1 MSLPSVRSL
10 FRQFVQR
17 PALMVAATATLGVS
31 IGAATAISS
40 AVKAVLLGP
49 LPIDQ
54 PERLAVLWQTD
65 LEKGVQT
72 IELSSREYDAW
83 RAHLTSF
90 SGMAAVTAANIRN
103 TLTGNPEPE
112 QVESAIVSPNYFHVL
127 GVRPRLGRDFG
138 AQDARDTAGSTVLVS
153 EGLWTRRYGRDP
165 SLIGRTITV
174 DGTPVTVVG
183 VMPAGTLPRHADLFL
198 NGTALAHD
206 APDLGVLKLVGR
218 LQAGASLD
226 AARAEVDLVAPRLTV
241 VRPKAEVAGGRLGFR
256 TDDGEPRGRRVDL
269 GEASSNSLARTR
281 PRPRVRRVG
290 RRERG
295 PVQEQVGVARQRAR
309 RGVVKVI
316 VRPTSNGRIAVR
328 PVHQPLET
336 SSRRVPRASCAPKRG
351 RATWKLSSYAKLRLP
366 PRFPSAC
373 CSRSSSGHARERRQ
387 VCAPGVA

>member
-10 FRQFVQR
+10 VRQFVQR

-65 LEKGVQT
+65 LKKGVQT

-83 RAHLTSF
+83 RSHLTSF

-112 QVESAIVSPNYFHVL
+112 QVESAIISPNYFHVL
-127 GVRPRLGRDFG
+127 GVGPKLGRDFG

-183 VMPAGTLPRHADLFL
+183 VLPVGTLPRHADLFL
-198 NGTALAHD
+198 NGTALA
-206 APDLGVLKLVGR
+206 
-218 LQAGASLD
+218 
-226 AARAEVDLVAPRLTV
+226 AR
-241 VRPKAEVAGGRLGFR
+241 
-256 TDDGEPRGRRVDL
+256 
-269 GEASSNSLARTR
+269 
-281 PRPRVRRVG
+281 
-290 RRERG
+290 
-295 PVQEQVGVARQRAR
+295 
-309 RGVVKVI
+309 
-316 VRPTSNGRIAVR
+316 
-328 PVHQPLET
+328 
-336 SSRRVPRASCAPKRG
+336 
-351 RATWKLSSYAKLRLP
+351 
-366 PRFPSAC
+366 
-373 CSRSSSGHARERRQ
+373 
-387 VCAPGVA
+387 